1 MRSRNNPTVNIE
13 ETEVTRKGIN
23 FSYTESFNKSTELTT
38 SNYPSWKRK
47 ILYLFSINKLTRY
60 VMKPIIIK
68 LRKKDIKDDLSSYIE
83 DELDYTLVYDK
94 NTSDVDIDN
103 DITTKWI
110 IMNSLG
116 EESQKLIE
124 GNEKT
129 GFIMW
134 NILKGT
140 FTKSVRKRKIE
151 LKDKI
156 DNAKFNIDD
165 DINIFVTTLQND
177 FIELEKIDHD
187 ITDSSKVEVL
197 NGSLPQELRWI
208 NVFQYR
214 NNWSKCCSYVKNIV
228 SEIIFSNLK
237 ERNITGNNNTVKV
250 LFNFENKNNK
260 KKNIKK
266 NKRIIRK
273 RKNGRYNYCGIKG
286 HYANKC

>member
-165 DINIFVTTLQND
+165 DINILPLFKM
-177 FIELEKIDHD
+177 I
-187 ITDSSKVEVL
+187 SS
-197 NGSLPQELRWI
+197 N
-208 NVFQYR
+208 
-214 NNWSKCCSYVKNIV
+214 
-228 SEIIFSNLK
+228 
-237 ERNITGNNNTVKV
+237 
-250 LFNFENKNNK
+250 
-260 KKNIKK
+260 
-266 NKRIIRK
+266 
-273 RKNGRYNYCGIKG
+273 
-286 HYANKC
+286 